1 MKAKQTNKIG
11 HIEVDDV
18 YVTVLTGRLETNE
31 EGWQKV
37 VPTDRSQRMTGSMI
51 INAVVKILMET
62 STRRAEQVAAL
73 LEVDALELTHAVHLL
88 TGLSLQEFILGYR
101 NRQAVE
107 YVQCTSHI
115 AFTRRD
121 CIPLRLSINQYV
133 CEAIPHPHG
142 DATQAIP
149 GHPPAGRR
157 PATLSV
163 GLTRR
168 ADCLSTRWQGIGFC
182 VSLQHENV

>member
-1 MKAKQTNKIG
+1 METKQTNKIG

-31 EGWQKV
+31 EGWQKI

-62 STRRAEQVAAL
+62 SIRRTEQMAAL

-88 TGLSLQEFILGYR
+88 TGISLQEFILQYR
-101 NRQAVE
+101 RRQAVE
-107 YVQCTSHI
+107 YVQCTSLSLDEI
-115 AFTRRD
+115 
-121 CIPLRLSINQYV
+121 SINQYV

-142 DATQAIP
+142 DVAQEIP
-149 GHPPAGRR
+149 GHPPAEGL

-163 GLTRR
+163 GLTQAHGLPLDTLAGCRILR
-168 ADCLSTRWQGIGFC
+168 IFAT
-182 VSLQHENV
+182 

>member
-62 STRRAEQVAAL
+62 SIRRTEQMAAL

-101 NRQAVE
+101 NR
-107 YVQCTSHI
+107 TMHI

-149 GHPPAGRR
+149 GHPPAGGL

-163 GLTRR
+163 GIKRLTGLFHQFLIN
-168 ADCLSTRWQGIGFC
+168 LSKFIT
-182 VSLQHENV
+182 

>member
-62 STRRAEQVAAL
+62 SIRRTEQMAAL

-88 TGLSLQEFILGYR
+88 TGLSLQEFILQYR
-101 NRQAVE
+101 RRQASRCGFQSTNTFVK
-107 YVQCTSHI
+107 QFRIHTGM
-115 AFTRRD
+115 
-121 CIPLRLSINQYV
+121 PPKQYRV
-133 CEAIPHPHG
+133 IHQPE
-142 DATQAIP
+142 DFRQ
-149 GHPPAGRR
+149 RY
-157 PATLSV
+157 
-163 GLTRR
+163 
-168 ADCLSTRWQGIGFC
+168 RW
-182 VSLQHENV
+182 E

>member
-62 STRRAEQVAAL
+62 SIRRTEQMAAL

-107 YVQCTSHI
+107 YVQCTS
-115 AFTRRD
+115 
-121 CIPLRLSINQYV
+121 LSYV

-149 GHPPAGRR
+149 GHPPAGRL

-163 GLTRR
+163 GIKRLTGLFHQFLIN
-168 ADCLSTRWQGIGFC
+168 LSKFIT
-182 VSLQHENV
+182 

>member
-1 MKAKQTNKIG
+1 METKQTNKIG

-31 EGWQKV
+31 EGWQKI

-62 STRRAEQVAAL
+62 SIRRTEQMAAL

-101 NRQAVE
+101 NRQAIE
-107 YVQCTSHI
+107 YVQCCGFQSTNTFAKQFRIHTGMSP
-115 AFTRRD
+115 RKYRD
-121 CIPLRLSINQYV
+121 IYQPEDYRERY
-133 CEAIPHPHG
+133 
-142 DATQAIP
+142 
-149 GHPPAGRR
+149 
-157 PATLSV
+157 
-163 GLTRR
+163 
-168 ADCLSTRWQGIGFC
+168 RWD
-182 VSLQHENV
+182 

>member
-62 STRRAEQVAAL
+62 SIRRTEQMAAL
-73 LEVDALELTHAVHLL
+73 LEVDALELT
-88 TGLSLQEFILGYR
+88 
-101 NRQAVE
+101 
-107 YVQCTSHI
+107 
-115 AFTRRD
+115 
-121 CIPLRLSINQYV
+121 LRL
-133 CEAIPHPHG
+133 
-142 DATQAIP
+142 
-149 GHPPAGRR
+149 
-157 PATLSV
+157 
-163 GLTRR
+163 
-168 ADCLSTRWQGIGFC
+168 
-182 VSLQHENV
+182 

>member
-62 STRRAEQVAAL
+62 SIRRTEQMAAL
-73 LEVDALELTHAVHLL
+73 L
-88 TGLSLQEFILGYR
+88 
-101 NRQAVE
+101 
-107 YVQCTSHI
+107 
-115 AFTRRD
+115 
-121 CIPLRLSINQYV
+121 
-133 CEAIPHPHG
+133 
-142 DATQAIP
+142 
-149 GHPPAGRR
+149 AGRPSNTYNAHR
-157 PATLSV
+157 FH
-163 GLTRR
+163 
-168 ADCLSTRWQGIGFC
+168 STRLHPAAAFNQPIR
-182 VSLQHENV
+182 L

>member
-1 MKAKQTNKIG
+1 MTMETKQTNKIG

-31 EGWQKV
+31 EGWQKI

-62 STRRAEQVAAL
+62 SIRRTEQMAAL

-101 NRQAVE
+101 NRQAIE
-107 YVQCTSHI
+107 YVQCTSLSLDEI
-115 AFTRRD
+115 ASRCGFQSTNTFAKQFR
-121 CIPLRLSINQYV
+121 IHTGMPPKQYR
-133 CEAIPHPHG
+133 AIHQPE
-142 DATQAIP
+142 DFRQ
-149 GHPPAGRR
+149 RY
-157 PATLSV
+157 
-163 GLTRR
+163 
-168 ADCLSTRWQGIGFC
+168 RWD
-182 VSLQHENV
+182 

>member
-1 MKAKQTNKIG
+1 MTMKAKQTNKIG

-62 STRRAEQVAAL
+62 SIRRTEQMAAL

-88 TGLSLQEFILGYR
+88 TGISLQEFILQYR
-101 NRQAVE
+101 RRQAVE
-107 YVQCTSHI
+107 YVQCTSLSLDEI
-115 AFTRRD
+115 ASRCGFQSTNTFVKQFRIHTGMPPR
-121 CIPLRLSINQYV
+121 QYRV
-133 CEAIPHPHG
+133 IHQPE
-142 DATQAIP
+142 DFRQ
-149 GHPPAGRR
+149 RY
-157 PATLSV
+157 
-163 GLTRR
+163 
-168 ADCLSTRWQGIGFC
+168 RWD
-182 VSLQHENV
+182 

>member
-62 STRRAEQVAAL
+62 SIRRTEQMAAL

-101 NRQAVE
+101 NRPNTYNA
-107 YVQCTSHI
+107 HR
-115 AFTRRD
+115 F
-121 CIPLRLSINQYV
+121 
-133 CEAIPHPHG
+133 H
-142 DATQAIP
+142 
-149 GHPPAGRR
+149 
-157 PATLSV
+157 
-163 GLTRR
+163 
-168 ADCLSTRWQGIGFC
+168 STRLHPAAAFNQPIR
-182 VSLQHENV
+182 L

>member
-62 STRRAEQVAAL
+62 SIRRTEQMAAL

-101 NRQAVE
+101 NR
-107 YVQCTSHI
+107 
-115 AFTRRD
+115 
-121 CIPLRLSINQYV
+121 IPLRLSINQYV

-149 GHPPAGRR
+149 GHPPAGGL

>member
-62 STRRAEQVAAL
+62 SIRRTEQMAAL

-88 TGLSLQEFILGYR
+88 TGLSRTSLSLDEIASRCGFQSTNTFVKQFRIHTGMPPRQYR
-101 NRQAVE
+101 VIHQPEDFRQR
-107 YVQCTSHI
+107 Y
-115 AFTRRD
+115 
-121 CIPLRLSINQYV
+121 
-133 CEAIPHPHG
+133 
-142 DATQAIP
+142 
-149 GHPPAGRR
+149 
-157 PATLSV
+157 
-163 GLTRR
+163 
-168 ADCLSTRWQGIGFC
+168 RW
-182 VSLQHENV
+182 E